1 MFFFSLNME
10 TRYLT
15 YRDLVDRIQLL
26 CMKNYQ
32 YKYNPSILFSTYKI
46 IIFDTHNGWEDNISH
61 NLLTMTPTYI
71 SDKTLKHLTISKKK
85 CNISRG
91 GYAGFRRGRSCRIP
105 QQFTS
110 YDIIDFWEYSKLQE
124 HPEIINQILIS
135 RISYSGKP
143 SETDK
148 FQRFWKGDVKFL
160 YHSF

>member
-1 MFFFSLNME
+1 ME

-15 YRDLVDRIQLL
+15 YRDLVARIHFL
-26 CMKNYQ
+26 CIKNYQ
-32 YKYNPSILFSTYKI
+32 YRYNPSILFSTHKI

-71 SDKTLKHLTISKKK
+71 SDKTLKHLTISKTK
-85 CNISRG
+85 CNIYRG
-91 GYAGFRRGRSCRIP
+91 GWRDFEWGTCCRIP

-110 YDIIDFWEYSKLQE
+110 YDIIDFWEYWKLQE

-135 RISYSGKP
+135 RISYYGKP

-148 FQRFWKGDVKFL
+148 FQWFWDGDVKFL